1 MKTRTVVW
9 LISLNILL
17 CGLIAGQSAA
27 QVNVSVSSDGSGS
40 GSFYLGIG
48 NYYKVPQTQV
58 MVIRDRGIPDDELPV
73 VFFISSRARIRPETV
88 IKLRSSGLSWMAISL
103 RYGLGPDV
111 YYFPADDA
119 VLKSPPYGKAY
130 GYYKNKPR
138 GRWKEIVLGDDD
150 VINLVNLRF
159 VSEHYGYSPS
169 EVVKLRSSGKKFGM
183 IYTELKGGKNKSGK
197 SKGKGKK

>member
-17 CGLIAGQSAA
+17 CGFIACQSAA
-27 QVNVSVSSDGSGS
+27 QVNVSVS

-58 MVIRDRGIPDDELPV
+58 VVVRGRGIPDDELPV

-88 IKLRSSGLSWMAISL
+88 VKLRLGGLSWMAISL
-103 RYGLGPDV
+103 RYGLGPDI
-111 YYFPADDA
+111 YYSPADDA
-119 VLKSPPYGKAY
+119 VLKNPPYGKAY

-138 GRWKEIVLGDDD
+138 RKWKEIVLGDDD
-150 VINLVNLRF
+150 IINLVNLRF
-159 VSEHYGYSPS
+159 VSEHYGYSPA
-169 EVVKLRSSGKKFGM
+169 EVVRLRSSGEKFGA
-183 IYTELKGGKNKSGK
+183 IHSELKGGKNKSGK